1 MDQIRISDITMKQTG
16 KELTLS
22 FKEKL
27 EIPKLLDKLNI
38 DVIEIEGIEHPKID
52 ALRIKSVASAVKNS
66 VVAVPVALSEDSVEA
81 TWNALKEAKQPRLQ
95 VFASVSPVQ
104 MEYLFHKKP
113 DAMLKAI
120 EEIVT
125 ACRAKTEEVEFIA
138 DDATRSDSAFL
149 YKAVKTAIAAG
160 AKIVTVC
167 DATGSIL
174 PDELGAFLDA
184 LYENVEE
191 LKDVVLGV
199 SCCNELAM
207 ADACA
212 IESIKHGVREIKAA
226 AYPVNQISL
235 PHIARLL
242 STKGDA
248 FGVTSS
254 VRTVEMKRIIKQIDW
269 ICQTNRSKTSPFDNS
284 VQEDVAVEEIKLT
297 GHDNMTAVLKAVEK
311 LGYDL
316 SEEDSA
322 NVWAA
327 FQKIAATK
335 DEISSK
341 ELDTIV
347 ASAAMQVPATYVLN
361 SYNITA
367 SNASSSMAHMKM
379 EKDGQILEGIAL
391 GDGPIA
397 AAFLALENILGCHY
411 ELDDFQIRS
420 VTEGR
425 EAMGD
430 ALVKLRSNGKLYS
443 GRGTST
449 DIVGSSIQAYISALN
464 KIVYEEA
471 ED

>member
-1 MDQIRISDITMKQTG
+1 MDQIRISDVTMKQTG
-16 KELTLS
+16 KEFSLS

-27 EIPKLLDKLNI
+27 EIPKLLDKLNV
-38 DVIEIEGIEHPKID
+38 DVIELEGIVQPKID
-52 ALRIKSVASAVKNS
+52 ALRIKSVASTVKNS
-66 VVAVPVALSEDSVEA
+66 VVAVPVALSADSVEA
-81 TWNALKEAKQPRLQ
+81 TWNALKEAKRPRLQ

-113 DAMLKAI
+113 DVMLKAI
-120 EEIVT
+120 EETIT
-125 ACRAKTEEVEFIA
+125 ACCTKTSDVEFIA

-149 YKAVKTAIAAG
+149 YKAVQTAITAG
-160 AKIVTVC
+160 AKTITVC
-167 DATGSIL
+167 DATGAIL
-174 PDELGAFLDA
+174 PVELSAFLDE
-184 LYENVEE
+184 LYENVPE
-191 LKDVVLGV
+191 LKDVVLGI
-199 SCCNELAM
+199 SCSNELAM

-212 IESIKHGVREIKAA
+212 IASIRNGVREIKAA
-226 AYPVNQISL
+226 AYPINQISL
-235 PHIARLL
+235 PHVSRLL
-242 STKGDA
+242 ATKGDS
-248 FGVTSS
+248 FDVTCS

-269 ICQTNRSKTSPFDNS
+269 MCQTSRSKNSPFDNG
-284 VQEDVAVEEIKLT
+284 VQDVADDMTLT
-297 GHDNMTAVLKAVEK
+297 SNDNMSTVLKAVEK

-316 SEEDSA
+316 SEEDGA
-322 NVWAA
+322 QVWDA
-327 FQKIAATK
+327 FQKIAARK
-335 DEISSK
+335 DAISLK

-367 SNASSSMAHMKM
+367 SNISSSMAYMKL
-379 EKDGQILEGIAL
+379 EKNGQMLEGIAL
-391 GDGPIA
+391 GDGPVD

-425 EAMGD
+425 EAMGE
-430 ALVKLRSNGKLYS
+430 AIVKLRSNGKLYS

-471 ED
+471 EI

>member
-1 MDQIRISDITMKQTG
+1 MEQIRISDITMKQTG
-16 KELTLS
+16 KEFSLS

-27 EIPKLLDKLNI
+27 EIPKLLDKLNV
-38 DVIEIEGIEHPKID
+38 DVIELEGISQPKID
-52 ALRIKSVASAVKNS
+52 ALRIKSVASTVKNS
-66 VVAVPVALSEDSVEA
+66 TIAVPVALSSESVEA
-81 TWNALKEAKQPRLQ
+81 TWNALKEAKHPRLQ
-95 VFASVSPVQ
+95 VVASVSPVQ

-113 DAMLKAI
+113 DAMLKTV
-120 EEIVT
+120 EEIISLCCT
-125 ACRAKTEEVEFIA
+125 KTTDVEFIA

-149 YKAVKTAIAAG
+149 YKIMKTAIAAG
-160 AKIVTVC
+160 AKTITVC
-167 DATGSIL
+167 DATGAIL
-174 PDELGAFLDA
+174 PDELGEFLDE
-184 LYENVEE
+184 LYANVEE

-199 SCCNELAM
+199 SCSNELAM

-212 IESIKHGVREIKAA
+212 IASIKHGVREIKAA
-226 AYPVNQISL
+226 AYQINQISL
-235 PHIARLL
+235 PHVSRLL
-242 STKGDA
+242 ATKGDS
-248 FGVTSS
+248 FGVTCS

-269 ICQTNRSKTSPFDNS
+269 MCQTTRSKNSPFDNG
-284 VQEDVAVEEIKLT
+284 VQDVMEEVALT
-297 GHDNMTAVLKAVEK
+297 NHDNMAAVLKAVEK

-316 SEEDSA
+316 SEEDGA
-322 NVWAA
+322 QVWDA
-327 FQKIAATK
+327 FQKIAARK
-335 DEISSK
+335 EVISSK

-367 SNASSSMAHMKM
+367 SNTSSSMAYMKL
-379 EKDGQILEGIAL
+379 EKNGQTLEGLAL
-391 GDGPIA
+391 GDGPVD

-425 EAMGD
+425 EAMGETV
-430 ALVKLRSNGKLYS
+430 VKLRSNGKLYS

-471 ED
+471 EN